1 MLSIKHVLASKA
13 DSKATI
19 NDSSLKPLLNG
30 KQINDNITLY
40 YHDYNCAISY
50 HSSRNGTTWYAD
62 SKFPQEMIT
71 PKIGYPVYY
80 NVSLVEKEEDDLFGI
95 GLTNEFQ
102 LIRDW
107 AEERGLYTKGDLKT
121 QTIKLQ
127 EEVGELSQ
135 SVLKNDFDQL
145 QDAIGDIVIVL
156 TNLAYLSNMSIED
169 CINFAYTQIKNRK
182 GSMNNGTFVKDAK

>member
-30 KQINDNITLY
+30 AKVGNNITLY

-62 SKFPQEMIT
+62 SRFPEEMIT

-80 NVSLVEKEEDDLFGI
+80 NVSLIEPEDTFFGI
-95 GLTNEFQ
+95 GLTDEFQ
-102 LIRDW
+102 PIRNW
-107 AEERGLYTKGDLKT
+107 ASDRGLYKKGDIKT
-121 QTIKLQ
+121 QTVKLQ
-127 EEVGELSQ
+127 EEVGELSKA
-135 SVLKNDFDQL
+135 VLREDYSQI
-145 QDAIGDIVIVL
+145 QDAIGDIVVVL
-156 TNLAYLSNMSIED
+156 TNLAYLSEMTIEE
-169 CINFAYTQIKNRK
+169 CINVAYMQIKNRT
-182 GSMNNGTFVKDAK
+182 GSMQNGTFVKDAK

>member
-30 KQINDNITLY
+30 LNVGDNITLY

-62 SKFPQEMIT
+62 SKFPPEMIS

-80 NVSLVEKEEDDLFGI
+80 NVSIVEPEDTFFGI
-95 GLTNEFQ
+95 GLTDEFQ
-102 LIRDW
+102 PIRNW
-107 AEERGLYTKGDLKT
+107 ACDKGLYKKGDLKT
-121 QTIKLQ
+121 QTVKLQ
-127 EEVGELSQ
+127 EEVGELANAVLREDYSQ
-135 SVLKNDFDQL
+135 I
-145 QDAIGDIVIVL
+145 QDAIGDIVVVL
-156 TNLAYLSNMSIED
+156 TNLAYLSEMTIEE
-169 CINFAYTQIKNRK
+169 CINVAYMQIKNRT
-182 GSMNNGTFVKDAK
+182 GSMQNGTFVKDAK